1 MKSLKMTIAAV
12 ALATVSFG
20 SFAAE
25 LVDSQPANM
34 QKVGV
39 VNASG
44 ATNLTSLENKLAAEA
59 DKAGAK
65 SFQITSTTGNNKMHG
80 TAIIY
85 N

>member
-12 ALATVSFG
+12 ALTTVSFG

>member
-39 VNASG
+39 VNACG